1 MLLLKILIL
10 ALLRCWKALRR
21 RSHLNE
27 TDKFQFSLL
36 AAYTCKAE
44 AHSRNSHLPYLRGKK
59 WLQKK
64 YVQEDTE

>member
-36 AAYTCKAE
+36 IVLCICFNAVHTVP
-44 AHSRNSHLPYLRGKK
+44 HG
-59 WLQKK
+59 
-64 YVQEDTE
+64 